1 MLILHD
7 CLIIQHYRI
16 LIDGVKEIWYI
27 GDEVSVMAK
36 LNADKLK
43 NMARSL
49 KDEQSGV
56 KKSGDAAKQSE
67 VKKKISISDSKVS
80 GRKD

>member
-1 MLILHD
+1 
-7 CLIIQHYRI
+7 
-16 LIDGVKEIWYI
+16 
-27 GDEVSVMAK
+27 MAK

-67 VKKKISISDSKVS
+67 VKKKTPIGDSKVS